1 MLELNLFPDNVLT
14 FSKVLLVNFGKEEQK
29 YAQNIL
35 VKLRDHNIKC
45 EFYPDAAKM
54 KKQMQYADKNNVPYV
69 LVIGKDEMETGM
81 LSLKNMKTGEQS
93 SLMID
98 EIIGLLA

>member
-1 MLELNLFPDNVLT
+1 
-14 FSKVLLVNFGKEEQK
+14 LLVNFGKDEQK
-29 YAQNIL
+29 YAQKVL
-35 VKLRDHNIKC
+35 GKLREHNIKC
-45 EFYPDAAKM
+45 ELYPDAAKM

-81 LSLKNMKTGEQS
+81 LSLKNMKTGEQT
-93 SLMID
+93 LLVID